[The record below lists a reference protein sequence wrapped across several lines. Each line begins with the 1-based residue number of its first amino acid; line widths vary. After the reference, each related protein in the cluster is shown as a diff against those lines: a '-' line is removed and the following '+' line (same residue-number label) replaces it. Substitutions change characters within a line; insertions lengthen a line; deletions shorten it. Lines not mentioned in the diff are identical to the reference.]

1 VPQLQFAVYRIART
15 PAISGSSAASL
26 GSVGVEETA
35 MGDIA
40 KDEWGR
46 MVRVTGFRGGY
57 LVCERIDKYGRK
69 NGGMAMYCDSELKPA
84 KLSKRP
90 ATKATKRKSKAGK

>member
-1 VPQLQFAVYRIART
+1 
-15 PAISGSSAASL
+15 
-26 GSVGVEETA
+26 

-90 ATKATKRKSKAGK
+90 AKKAAKRKSNAGR